1 MKFGFARTLICG
13 TTCLVLAAVP
23 VKSQE
28 SNGPAIEFT
37 GEATAPD
44 EPLSLW
50 YRRPAAQWVEAMAIG
65 NGRLGAMV
73 FGGVTNER
81 LQLNED
87 TLWAGGPY
95 DPANPG
101 ALAALPEAR
110 RLIFAGKYAE
120 AQEVIGQDMMAK
132 PLREMPYQTVGDLL
146 LTFPTTNAVKNYRR
160 ELNLDTAIARV
171 GYTVGD
177 VTFTR
182 EAFSSPVDQVIV
194 VHLTAD
200 KPGQVSFVAGMKTP
214 QPATVETESP
224 DTLVMQGV
232 NGAAQGIAGALKF
245 AAHVR
250 IQTRGG
256 KTVADKGTLSVT
268 GADSATL
275 LIAVA
280 TSYKSFKDVSGD
292 PEALTRSYLAVAE
305 KKDFDALRQAHIA
318 EHQRL
323 FRRVQLDLGTT
334 DAAQHSTDERLK
346 DFATGHDPQLAAL
359 YFQFGRYLLIS
370 SSRPGGQPA
379 NLQGLWNDSTNPPWG
394 SKYTININTEMNYWP
409 AETCNLSECTE
420 PLVAMIEDLT
430 ATGARTAKVQY
441 GARGRVAHHN
451 TDLWR
456 ATAPVDGP
464 QYGMWPTG
472 GAWLCQHLWEHYLF
486 TGDRKFLARV
496 YPVLKGA
503 AQFFLDTLVEE
514 PTHKWLVTC
523 PSLSPENKHPQ
534 GANVCAGPMMDS
546 QILRDLFTNCI
557 QAAEILD
564 VDKGFRRQL
573 AATRARL
580 APNQIG
586 KAGQL
591 QEWLEDWDMEAPEV
605 HHRHVSH
612 LYGLFPSAQISLRG
626 TPALAAAARKS
637 LEIRGDQ
644 ATGWGMGWRL
654 NLWARLQDAEHAY
667 KILTLLL
674 APVSPEQGKGGGVY
688 ANMFDAHPPFQIDGN
703 FGGTAGIAEMLLQ
716 SHAGEIEMLPAL
728 PKAWP
733 TGSVKGLRARGG
745 FEVEMA
751 WKDGHL
757 TEAVI
762 RSTGGRRAVIRYG
775 ERTVKRDFKPDQNV
789 RLQPTDWR

>member
-1 MKFGFARTLICG
+1 
-13 TTCLVLAAVP
+13 
-23 VKSQE
+23 
-28 SNGPAIEFT
+28 
-37 GEATAPD
+37 
-44 EPLSLW
+44 
-50 YRRPAAQWVEAMAIG
+50 
-65 NGRLGAMV
+65 
-73 FGGVTNER
+73 
-81 LQLNED
+81 
-87 TLWAGGPY
+87 
-95 DPANPG
+95 
-101 ALAALPEAR
+101 
-110 RLIFAGKYAE
+110 
-120 AQEVIGQDMMAK
+120 
-132 PLREMPYQTVGDLL
+132 
-146 LTFPTTNAVKNYRR
+146 
-160 ELNLDTAIARV
+160 
-171 GYTVGD
+171 
-177 VTFTR
+177 
-182 EAFSSPVDQVIV
+182 
-194 VHLTAD
+194 
-200 KPGQVSFVAGMKTP
+200 
-214 QPATVETESP
+214 
-224 DTLVMQGV
+224 
-232 NGAAQGIAGALKF
+232 
-245 AAHVR
+245 
-250 IQTRGG
+250 
-256 KTVADKGTLSVT
+256 
-268 GADSATL
+268 
-275 LIAVA
+275 
-280 TSYKSFKDVSGD
+280 
-292 PEALTRSYLAVAE
+292 
-305 KKDFDALRQAHIA
+305 
-318 EHQRL
+318 
-323 FRRVQLDLGTT
+323 
-334 DAAQHSTDERLK
+334 
-346 DFATGHDPQLAAL
+346 
-359 YFQFGRYLLIS
+359 
-370 SSRPGGQPA
+370 
-379 NLQGLWNDSTNPPWG
+379 
-394 SKYTININTEMNYWP
+394 
-409 AETCNLSECTE
+409 
-420 PLVAMIEDLT
+420 
-430 ATGARTAKVQY
+430 
-441 GARGRVAHHN
+441 
-451 TDLWR
+451 
-456 ATAPVDGP
+456 
-464 QYGMWPTG
+464 
-472 GAWLCQHLWEHYLF
+472 
-486 TGDRKFLARV
+486 
-496 YPVLKGA
+496 
-503 AQFFLDTLVEE
+503 
-514 PTHKWLVTC
+514 
-523 PSLSPENKHPQ
+523 
-534 GANVCAGPMMDS
+534 MMDS